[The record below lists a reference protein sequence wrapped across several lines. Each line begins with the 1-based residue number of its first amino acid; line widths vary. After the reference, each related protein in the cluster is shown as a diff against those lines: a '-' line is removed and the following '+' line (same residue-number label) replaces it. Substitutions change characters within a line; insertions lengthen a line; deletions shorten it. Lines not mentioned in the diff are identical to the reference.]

1 MTPVPSGP
9 AVPTA
14 RICPYSMS
22 VPVPTKMGCPA
33 GSKGTEFVRQLAD
46 VDGYDFV
53 DGNLVLKLK
62 SNAGVMR
69 FAPVAK

>member
-1 MTPVPSGP
+1 MTP
-9 AVPTA
+9 AAT
-14 RICPYSMS
+14 
-22 VPVPTKMGCPA
+22 TKMGCPG
-33 GSKGTEFVRQLAD
+33 GSKGTEFVRQLAE

-53 DGNLVLKLK
+53 DGKLVLKLK